1 MNARQ
6 YIPTQIVVTFLNVL
20 ENMTRAFIWDLGE
33 EKFKMDRG
41 LGNN

>member
-33 EKFKMDRG
+33 KFKMDRG